1 MITPIVNA
9 IPVFLALIL
18 LEAFVG
24 WRGGRRIYRVQDA
37 VTSLSLGML
46 SQIVA
51 VFDKFFVVGIY
62 ILVWKYFRIVSL
74 PPGSLLVWASALL
87 LYDLCYYW
95 SHRAG
100 HEVNVLW
107 AAHVVHH
114 SSEDYNLST
123 ALRQTAS
130 GFLIGWIFYMPL
142 ALLGVPPLVFIFV
155 GLVDLLYQFWVHTEL
170 VPYVAWLDRV
180 LVMPSN
186 HRVHHGRNDW
196 CLDRNYGGIF
206 MFWDVLFGTYTPERP
221 DDPVIYGTL
230 TPLAS
235 YDPLW
240 GNLKIYADI
249 WRRLRF
255 HDRFFDR
262 LGVLFARPGWQS
274 ALEASKFPQAD
285 VQPPINRYDPPAH
298 AGLKFYG
305 MASLAFSTV
314 LLVQFLVIG
323 PQLALVYRI
332 GFGGLIA
339 LRLWALSQ
347 IWTGRRPALVL
358 EMLATS
364 LPLGF
369 MALGFWFVP
378 LGTMARL
385 VATLALGSAIM
396 LQSRSWRAMPSADQA
411 DL

>member
-1 MITPIVNA
+1 MITPIVYA
-9 IPVFLALIL
+9 IPVFLMLIL
-18 LEAFVG
+18 IEALVG
-24 WRGGRRIYRVQDA
+24 WRAGAGIYRVQDA
-37 VTSLSLGML
+37 VTSLSLGIL

-51 VFDKFFVVGIY
+51 VFDKFFVIGIY
-62 ILVWKYFRIVSL
+62 VIVWKYFRFMSL
-74 PPGSLLVWASALL
+74 PATSILVWISALL
-87 LYDLCYYW
+87 MYDFCYYW
-95 SHRAG
+95 NHRLG

-130 GFLIGWIFYMPL
+130 GFLISWIFYMPL
-142 ALLGVPPLVFIFV
+142 ALLGFPPRVFVIA

-170 VPYVAWLDRV
+170 VPHVAWLDRV

-240 GNLKIYADI
+240 GNLKVYADI
-249 WRRLRF
+249 WRRLRL
-255 HDRFFDR
+255 HDRFLDR

-274 ALEASKFPQAD
+274 QLEAAKSPA
-285 VQPPINRYDPPAH
+285 PPAKIPMNRYDPPAR
-298 AGLKFYG
+298 ADIKLYG
-305 MASLAFSTV
+305 MASLAFSTL
-314 LLVQFLVIG
+314 LLVQFLLRV
-323 PQLALVYRI
+323 PQLALASQI
-332 GFGGLIA
+332 GFGGLITF
-339 LRLWALSQ
+339 RLWALSRL
-347 IWTGRRPALVL
+347 WTGQKSALVM
-358 EMLATS
+358 EMLATIV
-364 LPLGF
+364 PLGF
-369 MALGFWFVP
+369 TALGLWFVP
-378 LGTMARL
+378 AGAGARL
-385 VATLALGSAIM
+385 VAALALAMAIIV
-396 LQSRSWRAMPSADQA
+396 LPRLRGALPTTGEEQ
-411 DL
+411 